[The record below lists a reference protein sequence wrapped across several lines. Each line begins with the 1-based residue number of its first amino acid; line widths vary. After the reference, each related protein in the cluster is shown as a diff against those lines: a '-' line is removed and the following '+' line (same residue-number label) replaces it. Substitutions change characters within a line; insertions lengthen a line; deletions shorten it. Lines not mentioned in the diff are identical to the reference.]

1 MNKAVFSTDIKSIQI
16 NNTTVKGSYW
26 DDCIAWPPLINW
38 CVFIV
43 AENCSGYK
51 TCGHCLD
58 QPGCGWCTDPSNT
71 GRGQCIEG
79 SYRGPI
85 QTLFHAPSSSGP
97 SLIPAPQPML
107 NVSLCP
113 LEGNYNWSFI
123 QCPGKTYVTYVRSCF
138 AKLLIVSRMSTVDHQ
153 NSVTR
158 NVSLTLIYL
167 KCI

>member
-1 MNKAVFSTDIKSIQI
+1 MI
-16 NNTTVKGSYW
+16 NV
-26 DDCIAWPPLINW
+26 

-51 TCGHCLD
+51 TCGYCLD

-97 SLIPAPQPML
+97 SLIPAPQPMM

-113 LEGNYNWSFI
+113 LEGNFNWSFI
-123 QCPGKTYVTYVRSCF
+123 QCPGKTYVTCVRELFCNSCLWMNELMNVWSGAGRYDIKSKSRVIF
-138 AKLLIVSRMSTVDHQ
+138 FLLFYLFYFCPHS
-153 NSVTR
+153 
-158 NVSLTLIYL
+158 SLTRFVL
-167 KCI
+167 

>member
-1 MNKAVFSTDIKSIQI
+1 MDV
-16 NNTTVKGSYW
+16 
-26 DDCIAWPPLINW
+26 C
-38 CVFIV
+38 FIV

-113 LEGNYNWSFI
+113 LEGSYNWSFI
-123 QCPGKTYVTYVRSCF
+123 QCPGKTHLTYVSCSILVELMICMNEYGDANLNWISKSLF
-138 AKLLIVSRMSTVDHQ
+138 DADILKAYIKSTNIVNRA
-153 NSVTR
+153 VT
-158 NVSLTLIYL
+158 IP
-167 KCI
+167 

>member
-1 MNKAVFSTDIKSIQI
+1 M
-16 NNTTVKGSYW
+16 
-26 DDCIAWPPLINW
+26 IALPDPCDKWM

-113 LEGNYNWSFI
+113 LEGSYNWSFI
-123 QCPGKTYVTYVRSCF
+123 QCPGKTHLTYGSC
-138 AKLLIVSRMSTVDHQ
+138 
-153 NSVTR
+153 SVLVEFMKCMNEYGDANLNWYQ

-167 KCI
+167 KHILN